1 MRAAATRHQADQ
13 SPIPFR
19 KRRFGAY
26 ARYVFAAA
34 LALSLLLHLSLL
46 TTGLH
51 FYLPHDTQR
60 TDVIEARLEPL
71 PPLPKKVSV
80 HSAPPSGKRA
90 PPAKKK
96 AHARSSRH
104 SASHKTHASI
114 PHEPVTAIP
123 SPDPDKVADSGS
135 AIPVPVMTAPSA
147 QVSQPAATQ
156 ASAEP
161 AQPAAQNAV
170 TPSQAGDTTENSSGT
185 GTDAT
190 ESAAKKLP
198 DKFEIQYKVVKGID
212 GFPLGR
218 ATYLW
223 VAQDGQY
230 TLTSITKGSGLFAL
244 FQPGKLVQI
253 SHGKINAAGLA
264 PEDFW
269 IQRGRSTPDKTT
281 SAHFDYINRNVTIT
295 KDNRAFSVPMEDNAQ
310 DLLSAIFQLAVR
322 APFPGTML
330 LHVTSGKSLKPYHA
344 RIVGEETIDTPMGQ
358 LRTLHLVR
366 PAEEDEDAMD
376 LWLAEDYNNIPVK
389 IRIDHNKFGIIEQ
402 VVTGMQTH

>member
-26 ARYVFAAA
+26 ARYIFAAA

-46 TTGLH
+46 TGLH

-71 PPLPKKVSV
+71 PLPQKTTAK
-80 HSAPPSGKRA
+80 PEQPSLKRA
-90 PPAKKK
+90 APAKKK
-96 AHARSSRH
+96 AQAKVHHHAITHKTTAVAARKPVKTSVASAADKTAD
-104 SASHKTHASI
+104 SASVAQPPVMNVPSAEASA
-114 PHEPVTAIP
+114 PAVPA
-123 SPDPDKVADSGS
+123 DPDGA
-135 AIPVPVMTAPSA
+135 AQTAP
-147 QVSQPAATQ
+147 
-156 ASAEP
+156 
-161 AQPAAQNAV
+161 QNAEAID
-170 TPSQAGDTTENSSGT
+170 SAAET
-185 GTDAT
+185 GADAT
-190 ESAAKKLP
+190 AAAANKLP

-230 TLTSITKGSGLFAL
+230 TLTSITEGSGLFAL

-253 SHGKINAAGLA
+253 SHGRINASGLA
-264 PEDFW
+264 PDDFW
-269 IQRGRSTPDKTT
+269 IQRGSSAPDKSTA
-281 SAHFDYINRNVTIT
+281 AHFDYVNRNVTVT

-322 APFPGTML
+322 APFSGTML

-344 RIVGEETIDTPMGQ
+344 RIVGEETIATPLGQ
-358 LRTLHLVR
+358 LRTLHLTR
-366 PAEEDEDAMD
+366 PAEGNEDAMD

-389 IRIDHNKFGIIEQ
+389 IRIDHSKFGIIEQ
-402 VVTGMQTH
+402 IVTGMQTH

>member
-1 MRAAATRHQADQ
+1 MRAAATRHKADQ
-13 SPIPFR
+13 SPIPLR
-19 KRRFGAY
+19 KRWVGAY
-26 ARYVFAAA
+26 ARYIFAAA

-46 TTGLH
+46 TGLH
-51 FYLPHDTQR
+51 FYLPRDMQR

-71 PPLPKKVSV
+71 PQKATVT
-80 HSAPPSGKRA
+80 SAPPSAKRA
-90 PPAKKK
+90 APAKKK
-96 AHARSSRH
+96 ARSKIHHHAIPRKTPAVAVRKPVQEAASSAPDKTAD
-104 SASHKTHASI
+104 SASVAQ
-114 PHEPVTAIP
+114 P
-123 SPDPDKVADSGS
+123 S
-135 AIPVPVMTAPSA
+135 VMNAPSA
-147 QVSQPAATQ
+147 ETSVAAPAPDATAEAAATSA
-156 ASAEP
+156 ASAS
-161 AQPAAQNAV
+161 QNSEAV
-170 TPSQAGDTTENSSGT
+170 GDAS
-185 GTDAT
+185 AT
-190 ESAAKKLP
+190 SADVTASAANKLP

-230 TLTSITKGSGLFAL
+230 TLTSITEGSGLFAL

-253 SHGKINAAGLA
+253 SRGKINATGLA
-264 PEDFW
+264 PDDFW

-281 SAHFDYINRNVTIT
+281 AAHFDYVNRNVTVT

-344 RIVGEETIDTPMGQ
+344 RIVGEETIATSLGP

-366 PAEEDEDAMD
+366 PAEDDEDAMD

-389 IRIDHNKFGIIEQ
+389 IRIDHSKFGIIEQ
-402 VVTGMQTH
+402 IVTGMQTH

>member
-1 MRAAATRHQADQ
+1 MRAAATRHQADRF
-13 SPIPFR
+13 PIPFR

-26 ARYVFAAA
+26 ARYIFAAA

-46 TTGLH
+46 TGLR
-51 FYLPHDTQR
+51 FYLPRDTQR

-71 PPLPKKVSV
+71 PPLPEKAPANP
-80 HSAPPSGKRA
+80 APPSAIRA
-90 PPAKKK
+90 APAKKK
-96 AHARSSRH
+96 ARARPPRH
-104 SASHKTHASI
+104 IARHKTHIST
-114 PHEPVTAIP
+114 PHKSVTATP
-123 SPDPDKVADSGS
+123 SPVPDKAADSGS
-135 AIPVPVMTAPSA
+135 ASPVPTMAAPSA
-147 QVSQPAATQ
+147 DASQPAAAP
-156 ASAEP
+156 ASGEP
-161 AQPAAQNAV
+161 SPAAAQNEG
-170 TPSQAGDTTENSSGT
+170 TGSQSGETAGNSSGT
-185 GTDAT
+185 GADAPG
-190 ESAAKKLP
+190 SAANKLP
-198 DKFEIQYKVVKGID
+198 DRFEIQYKVVKGID

-230 TLTSITKGSGLFAL
+230 TLTSITEGSGLLAL
-244 FQPGKLVQI
+244 FQRGKLVQI
-253 SHGKINAAGLA
+253 CHGKISASGLA
-264 PEDFW
+264 PDDFW

-281 SAHFDYINRNVTIT
+281 SAHFDYVSRNVTIT

-344 RIVGEETIDTPMGQ
+344 RIVGEETIATPMGP